1 MSGMHLLPI
10 YYTTTVHSRKRKKAS
25 KVSKSMQEAQR
36 KHDKFLKS
44 MGLDSRSSAGLEQR
58 PSKAWVTGSSPV
70 ESTNKRSV
78 AQSGSASALGAEGH
92 RFKSYRSDQKG
103 LPPKTER
110 VSKAFPSENIHDK
123 DWSPCPKKPAP
134 INTGNHVIGQAYNK
148 GNYQVLSTMEVGDHM
163 TGKRR

>member
-44 MGLDSRSSAGLEQR
+44 MGIGTE
-58 PSKAWVTGSSPV
+58 K
-70 ESTNKRSV
+70 KRSV
-78 AQSGSASALGAEGH
+78 AS
-92 RFKSYRSDQKG
+92 RSDQKG

-110 VSKAFPSENIHDK
+110 VSKAFPSENILDK

-148 GNYQVLSTMEVGDHM
+148 GNYQVLSSSEVKDDM

>member
-10 YYTTTVHSRKRKKAS
+10 YYTTTVHSRKRKKS
-25 KVSKSMQEAQR
+25 RKVSKSMQEAQR

-44 MGLDSRSSAGLEQR
+44 MGI
-58 PSKAWVTGSSPV
+58 
-70 ESTNKRSV
+70 STEKNTRSV

-103 LPPKTER
+103 RPPKTER

-148 GNYQVLSTMEVGDHM
+148 GNYQVLSSSEVKDDM

>member
-10 YYTTTVHSRKRKKAS
+10 YYTTTVHSRKRKKS
-25 KVSKSMQEAQR
+25 RKVSKSMQEAQR

-44 MGLDSRSSAGLEQR
+44 MGI
-58 PSKAWVTGSSPV
+58 
-70 ESTNKRSV
+70 STENKRSV

-103 LPPKTER
+103 HPPKTER
-110 VSKAFPSENIHDK
+110 VSKAFPSENIYDK

-148 GNYQVLSTMEVGDHM
+148 GNYQVLSSSEVKDDM

>member
-10 YYTTTVHSRKRKKAS
+10 YYTTTVHSRKRKKS
-25 KVSKSMQEAQR
+25 RKVSKSMQEAQR

-44 MGLDSRSSAGLEQR
+44 MGI
-58 PSKAWVTGSSPV
+58 
-70 ESTNKRSV
+70 STEKKRSV

-103 LPPKTER
+103 HPPKTER

-148 GNYQVLSTMEVGDHM
+148 GNYQVLSSSEVKDDM

>member
-10 YYTTTVHSRKRKKAS
+10 YYTTTVHSRKRKKS
-25 KVSKSMQEAQR
+25 RKVSKSMQEAQR

-44 MGLDSRSSAGLEQR
+44 MGI
-58 PSKAWVTGSSPV
+58 
-70 ESTNKRSV
+70 STEKKRSV

-103 LPPKTER
+103 HPPKTER
-110 VSKAFPSENIHDK
+110 VSKAFPSENIYDK

-148 GNYQVLSTMEVGDHM
+148 GNYQVLSSSEVKDDM

>member
-1 MSGMHLLPI
+1 
-10 YYTTTVHSRKRKKAS
+10 
-25 KVSKSMQEAQR
+25 MQEAQR

-44 MGLDSRSSAGLEQR
+44 MGI
-58 PSKAWVTGSSPV
+58 
-70 ESTNKRSV
+70 STENKRSV

-103 LPPKTER
+103 HPPKTER
-110 VSKAFPSENIHDK
+110 VSKAFPSENILDK

-148 GNYQVLSTMEVGDHM
+148 GNYQVLSSSEVKDDM

>member
-1 MSGMHLLPI
+1 MCNDTLDVDAAVMSGMHLLPI
-10 YYTTTVHSRKRKKAS
+10 YYTTTVHSRKRKKQR
-25 KVSKSMQEAQR
+25 KISKSMQEAQR

-44 MGLDSRSSAGLEQR
+44 MGIGTE
-58 PSKAWVTGSSPV
+58 K
-70 ESTNKRSV
+70 KRSV

-103 LPPKTER
+103 HPPKTER
-110 VSKAFPSENIHDK
+110 VSKAFPSENIYDK

-148 GNYQVLSTMEVGDHM
+148 GNYQVLSSSEVKDDM

>member
-10 YYTTTVHSRKRKKAS
+10 YFTTTVHSRKRKKS
-25 KVSKSMQEAQR
+25 RKVSKSMQEAQR

-44 MGLDSRSSAGLEQR
+44 MGI
-58 PSKAWVTGSSPV
+58 
-70 ESTNKRSV
+70 STEKNTRSV

-103 LPPKTER
+103 HPPKTER
-110 VSKAFPSENIHDK
+110 VSKAFPSENIYDK

-148 GNYQVLSTMEVGDHM
+148 GNYQVLSSSEVKDDM

>member
-10 YYTTTVHSRKRKKAS
+10 YYTTTVHSRKRKKS
-25 KVSKSMQEAQR
+25 RKVSKSMQEAQR

-44 MGLDSRSSAGLEQR
+44 MGI
-58 PSKAWVTGSSPV
+58 
-70 ESTNKRSV
+70 STEKNTRSV

-103 LPPKTER
+103 HPPKTER

-148 GNYQVLSTMEVGDHM
+148 GNYQVLSSSEVKDDM

>member
-10 YYTTTVHSRKRKKAS
+10 YYTTTVHSRKRKKS
-25 KVSKSMQEAQR
+25 RKVSKSMQEAQR

-44 MGLDSRSSAGLEQR
+44 MGIGTE
-58 PSKAWVTGSSPV
+58 K
-70 ESTNKRSV
+70 KRSV
-78 AQSGSASALGAEGH
+78 AS
-92 RFKSYRSDQKG
+92 RSDQKG

-110 VSKAFPSENIHDK
+110 VSKAFPSENILDK

-148 GNYQVLSTMEVGDHM
+148 GNYQVLSSSEVKDDM

>member
-10 YYTTTVHSRKRKKAS
+10 YYTTTVHSRKRKKS
-25 KVSKSMQEAQR
+25 RKVSKSMQEAQR

-44 MGLDSRSSAGLEQR
+44 MGIGTE
-58 PSKAWVTGSSPV
+58 KNT
-70 ESTNKRSV
+70 RSV

-103 LPPKTER
+103 HPPKTER

-148 GNYQVLSTMEVGDHM
+148 GNYQVLSSSEVKDDM

>member
-1 MSGMHLLPI
+1 MSGMHLLPV
-10 YYTTTVHSRKRKKAS
+10 YYTTTNHKVGRKKSRKLT
-25 KVSKSMQEAQR
+25 KSMEEAMQR
-36 KHDKFLKS
+36 HDKFLKK
-44 MGLDSRSSAGLEQR
+44 MGL
-58 PSKAWVTGSSPV
+58 
-70 ESTNKRSV
+70 STEIKRSV

-103 LPPKTER
+103 HPPKTER

-123 DWSPCPKKPAP
+123 DWSPCPKKPPP

-148 GNYQVLSTMEVGDHM
+148 GNYQVLSSSEIKDDM

>member
-10 YYTTTVHSRKRKKAS
+10 YYTTTVHSRKRKKS
-25 KVSKSMQEAQR
+25 RKVSKSMQEAQR

-44 MGLDSRSSAGLEQR
+44 MGI
-58 PSKAWVTGSSPV
+58 
-70 ESTNKRSV
+70 STENKRSV

-103 LPPKTER
+103 HPPKTER

-148 GNYQVLSTMEVGDHM
+148 GNYQVLSSSEVKDDM

>member
-10 YYTTTVHSRKRKKAS
+10 YYTTTVHSRKRKKS
-25 KVSKSMQEAQR
+25 RKVSKSMQEAQR

-44 MGLDSRSSAGLEQR
+44 MGI
-58 PSKAWVTGSSPV
+58 
-70 ESTNKRSV
+70 STEKKRSV

-103 LPPKTER
+103 HPPKTER

-148 GNYQVLSTMEVGDHM
+148 GNYQVLSSSEVKDNM

>member
-10 YYTTTVHSRKRKKAS
+10 YYTTTVHSRKRKKS
-25 KVSKSMQEAQR
+25 RKVSKSMQEAQR

-44 MGLDSRSSAGLEQR
+44 MGIGTE
-58 PSKAWVTGSSPV
+58 K
-70 ESTNKRSV
+70 KRSV

-103 LPPKTER
+103 HPPKTER
-110 VSKAFPSENIHDK
+110 VSKAFPSENIYDK

-148 GNYQVLSTMEVGDHM
+148 GNYQVLSSSEVKDDM

>member
-10 YYTTTVHSRKRKKAS
+10 YYTTTVHSRKRKKS
-25 KVSKSMQEAQR
+25 RKVSKSMQEAQR

-44 MGLDSRSSAGLEQR
+44 MGIGTE
-58 PSKAWVTGSSPV
+58 K
-70 ESTNKRSV
+70 KRSV

-103 LPPKTER
+103 HPPKTER

-148 GNYQVLSTMEVGDHM
+148 GNYQVLSSSEVKDDM

>member
-10 YYTTTVHSRKRKKAS
+10 YYTTTVHSRKRKKS
-25 KVSKSMQEAQR
+25 RKVSKSMQEAQR

-44 MGLDSRSSAGLEQR
+44 MGI
-58 PSKAWVTGSSPV
+58 
-70 ESTNKRSV
+70 RSV

-103 LPPKTER
+103 HPPKTER

>member
-44 MGLDSRSSAGLEQR
+44 MGI
-58 PSKAWVTGSSPV
+58 
-70 ESTNKRSV
+70 STEKKRSV

-103 LPPKTER
+103 HPPKTER
-110 VSKAFPSENIHDK
+110 VSKAFPSENIYDK

-148 GNYQVLSTMEVGDHM
+148 GNYQVLSSSEVKDDM

>member
-10 YYTTTVHSRKRKKAS
+10 YYTTTVHSRKRKKS
-25 KVSKSMQEAQR
+25 RKVSKSMQEAQR

-44 MGLDSRSSAGLEQR
+44 MGI
-58 PSKAWVTGSSPV
+58 
-70 ESTNKRSV
+70 STEKNKRSV

-103 LPPKTER
+103 HPPKTER
-110 VSKAFPSENIHDK
+110 VSKAFPSENIYDK

-148 GNYQVLSTMEVGDHM
+148 GNYQVLSSSEVKDDM

>member
-1 MSGMHLLPI
+1 MSGMHLLPV
-10 YYTTTVHSRKRKKAS
+10 YYTTTNHKVGRKKSRKLT
-25 KVSKSMQEAQR
+25 KSMEEAMQR
-36 KHDKFLKS
+36 HDKFLKK
-44 MGLDSRSSAGLEQR
+44 MGL
-58 PSKAWVTGSSPV
+58 
-70 ESTNKRSV
+70 STEIKRSV

-148 GNYQVLSTMEVGDHM
+148 GNYQVLSSSEIKDDM

>member
-10 YYTTTVHSRKRKKAS
+10 YYTTTVHSRKRKKS
-25 KVSKSMQEAQR
+25 RKVSKSMQEAQR

-44 MGLDSRSSAGLEQR
+44 MGIGTE
-58 PSKAWVTGSSPV
+58 K
-70 ESTNKRSV
+70 KRSV

-103 LPPKTER
+103 HPPKTER
-110 VSKAFPSENIHDK
+110 VSKAFPSENIYDK
-123 DWSPCPKKPAP
+123 DWNPCPKKPAP

-148 GNYQVLSTMEVGDHM
+148 GNYQVLSSSEVKDDM

>member
-10 YYTTTVHSRKRKKAS
+10 YYTTTVHSRKRKKS
-25 KVSKSMQEAQR
+25 RKVSKSMQEAQR

-44 MGLDSRSSAGLEQR
+44 MGI
-58 PSKAWVTGSSPV
+58 
-70 ESTNKRSV
+70 STEKNTRSV

-103 LPPKTER
+103 HPPKTER
-110 VSKAFPSENIHDK
+110 VSKAFPSENIYDK

-148 GNYQVLSTMEVGDHM
+148 GNYQVLSSSEVKDDM

>member
-10 YYTTTVHSRKRKKAS
+10 YYTTTVHSRKRKKS
-25 KVSKSMQEAQR
+25 RKVSKSMQEAQR

-44 MGLDSRSSAGLEQR
+44 MGI
-58 PSKAWVTGSSPV
+58 
-70 ESTNKRSV
+70 STENKRSV

-103 LPPKTER
+103 HPPKTER

-123 DWSPCPKKPAP
+123 DWSPCPKKTAP

-148 GNYQVLSTMEVGDHM
+148 GNYQVLSSSEVKDDM

>member
-44 MGLDSRSSAGLEQR
+44 MGI
-58 PSKAWVTGSSPV
+58 
-70 ESTNKRSV
+70 STEKKRSV

-110 VSKAFPSENIHDK
+110 VSKAFPSENILDK
-123 DWSPCPKKPAP
+123 DWSPCPKK
-134 INTGNHVIGQAYNK
+134 T
-148 GNYQVLSTMEVGDHM
+148 STYKYRKPCNRSGL
-163 TGKRR
+163 